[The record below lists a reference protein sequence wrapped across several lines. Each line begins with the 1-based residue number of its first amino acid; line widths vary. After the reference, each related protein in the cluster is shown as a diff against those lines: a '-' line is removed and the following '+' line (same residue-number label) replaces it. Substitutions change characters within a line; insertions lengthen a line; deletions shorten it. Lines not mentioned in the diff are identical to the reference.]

1 MGVRPRPSVQSNW
14 ELGIARASSPI
25 LGRVVQ
31 TAITINIR
39 SGRVPSDDDG
49 RRTSRRSDEASGERI
64 SGREGR
70 AGAID
75 NESRDTTCRWDR
87 GPRAKR
93 EDLARC
99 GLDFERGRLN
109 HEQQLRE
116 EQMKYLRLRYLI

>member
-1 MGVRPRPSVQSNW
+1 MSVRPLRSNW

-31 TAITINIR
+31 TAITINIL
-39 SGRVPSDDDG
+39 SGRVPSEEE
-49 RRTSRRSDEASGERI
+49 TADEAGQAESERI

-109 HEQQLRE
+109 HEQQLQE
-116 EQMKYLRLRYLI
+116 EQMKYLLVPGLF